1 MTESCEWMVG
11 EKIGMEKVHM
21 EGQVAMEYI
30 LLAALVLH
38 AWRNVL

>member
-1 MTESCEWMVG
+1 MDGW
-11 EKIGMEKVHM
+11 EKVHID
-21 EGQVAMEYI
+21 GLVVMEYI

>member
-1 MTESCEWMVG
+1 
-11 EKIGMEKVHM
+11 MELKTCILDGLV
-21 EGQVAMEYI
+21 VMEYN

>member
-1 MTESCEWMVG
+1 MTGCREWIAG
-11 EKIGMEKVHM
+11 EKIGMENVYM
-21 EGQVAMEYI
+21 DDLVMEYI

>member
-1 MTESCEWMVG
+1 MTESCQWMVG
-11 EKIGMEKVHM
+11 KKIGMKNYMV
-21 EGQVAMEYI
+21 VMEYI

>member
-1 MTESCEWMVG
+1 MDGWG
-11 EKIGMEKVHM
+11 KDWNEKLHM
-21 EGQVAMEYI
+21 KGLLVMEYI